1 MSFDDQ
7 ISRVATHLTE
17 LRANGRAVREFRL
30 PASAD
35 ALRQGVPV
43 RLGPGANPRII
54 LRSETFIELGS
65 PAAGSCALVLWTGKP
80 ALIADGRLTV
90 VGPDIPEAAGA
101 SLPFGQILLVGG
113 QDLSDAEHQTVAQT
127 QYVADQ
133 IEGYMVKSSSRNIWS
148 RVSHGAAAK
157 GFCFETLGRSLM
169 AIYKSSL
176 PKVQAMEVVFVTSSR
191 EDVLGLAGMAQEV
204 REIGAEI
211 VKEHWKAKGYD
222 LDCDLDC
229 RSCHDKEVCDDI
241 RKVAAARLRKEKG
254 GSATAAPPARESR
267 EADGPA
273 PIGGTDA

>member
-7 ISRVATHLTE
+7 IGGVAAYLAA
-17 LRANGRAVREFRL
+17 LRSGGRRVREFAL
-30 PASAD
+30 PVSAE
-35 ALRQGVPV
+35 ALRQDLPV

-54 LRSETFIELGS
+54 LRSETFLELGN
-65 PAAGSCALVLWTGKP
+65 PAAGSCALVLWTANP
-80 ALIADGRLTV
+80 SLIADGRLTL

-113 QDLSDAEHQTVAQT
+113 EYLSDAEHQTVAQT

-148 RVSHGAAAK
+148 RVSHDAAAK
-157 GFCFETLGRSLM
+157 GFRFKTLGRALM

-176 PKVQAMEVVFVTSSR
+176 PKVKAMEIIFVTSSR
-191 EDVLGLAGMAQEV
+191 EDVLGLAGTAQEV

-229 RSCHDKEVCDDI
+229 RSCHDKDVCDDI
-241 RKVAAARLRKEKG
+241 RKVAAARRRMEKG
-254 GSATAAPPARESR
+254 GSATNVPEDQTAEGAA
-267 EADGPA
+267 GV
-273 PIGGTDA
+273 GGTNV